1 MKKSKKVLLIVL
13 LSLVVALGI
22 TYIVFYCIK
31 PTTTQKI
38 TTDTIDYIC
47 NKPLPIVGVSTLV
60 LAVAIFKIVKII
72 VTTKSIKMQQVYNEL
87 KAAQEEI
94 DCLKDLLRQL
104 KYENDKKYEE
114 HKNSLKIV
122 CKASPNKKIK
132 KLGDSLYGEKVDSI
146 AKAKEI

>member
-1 MKKSKKVLLIVL
+1 MKKSKKVILIVL

-31 PTTTQKI
+31 QTTTQKI

-104 KYENDKKYEE
+104 KYENDKNT
-114 HKNSLKIV
+114 KNIKTLLKSFVKQVQIRRL
-122 CKASPNKKIK
+122 KS
-132 KLGDSLYGEKVDSI
+132 
-146 AKAKEI
+146 